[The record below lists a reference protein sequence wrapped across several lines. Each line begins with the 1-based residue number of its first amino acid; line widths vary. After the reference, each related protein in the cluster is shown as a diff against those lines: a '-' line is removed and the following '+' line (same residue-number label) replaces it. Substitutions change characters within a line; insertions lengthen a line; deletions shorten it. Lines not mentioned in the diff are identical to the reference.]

1 MKLKLLNLAL
11 IVTSLF
17 GYLEWG
23 KDNHS
28 FLFEA
33 EATVFSNLLKDPASV
48 IHPLTV
54 IPLIGQILLVI
65 TLLQNKPSR
74 YLTIAG
80 VVCIGLLMAIILL
93 SGVLGSRYL
102 VILST
107 LPFLVVAFMA
117 MRQSRRVAR

>member
-1 MKLKLLNLAL
+1 VKLKLLNLAL

-23 KDNHS
+23 KDSHS

-33 EATVFSNLLKDPASV
+33 EAAVFSNLFNDPASA

-54 IPLIGQILLVI
+54 IPIIGQMLLLI
-65 TLLQNKPSR
+65 TLFQSKPSR

-93 SGVLGSRYL
+93 AGILGSRYV

-117 MRQSRRVAR
+117 MRQNRVVAR

>member
-1 MKLKLLNLAL
+1 VNLKLLNLAL
-11 IVTSLF
+11 ILTSLF

-33 EATVFSNLLKDPASV
+33 EAAVFSNLLKDPASA

-54 IPLIGQILLVI
+54 IPLIGQILLLT
-65 TLLQNKPSR
+65 TLFQKKPSR

-80 VVCIGLLMAIILL
+80 AVCIGLLMAVIFLA
-93 SGVLGSRYL
+93 GVLGSRYL